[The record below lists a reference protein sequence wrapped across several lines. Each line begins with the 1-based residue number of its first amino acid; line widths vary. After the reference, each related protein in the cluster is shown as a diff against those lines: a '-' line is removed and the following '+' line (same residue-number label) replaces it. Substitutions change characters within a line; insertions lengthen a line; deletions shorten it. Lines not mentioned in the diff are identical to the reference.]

1 MQFLMCLHFRQMIW
15 YLNYF
20 FFQRMEEG
28 GFCHEIH
35 FMPKIKNHVV
45 FDFVSNSIQNKTASS
60 LAALFTNLHSSISIW
75 GFENLIDWMSSP
87 SSGKDGRKWN
97 GHHLLFLAKKGA
109 SPKVPNNK
117 KQCVLTDCK
126 LHQGQGISGLH
137 SLMKKRNLLLIF
149 FFEAVALNGKWSVWL

>member
-20 FFQRMEEG
+20 FFQRREG

-97 GHHLLFLAKKGA
+97 GHHLLFLAKKKGA
-109 SPKVPNNK
+109 SSKVRNK
-117 KQCVLTDCK
+117 K
-126 LHQGQGISGLH
+126 
-137 SLMKKRNLLLIF
+137 KKTLSFNRFLI
-149 FFEAVALNGKWSVWL
+149 KSRPRH